1 MLMGLHHI
9 ISISNVINNVQLI
22 SVFKLMDSMLHSFA
36 KIAILIVKHVNLILI
51 NVLPAKII

>member
-9 ISISNVINNVQLI
+9 ISILIVINNVQLI

-36 KIAILIVKHVNLILI
+36 KIAIPIVKHVNLILI

>member
-9 ISISNVINNVQLI
+9 ISISIVINNVQLI